1 VWGRVPTDAQ
11 SIAAIASAVVPEPTL
26 TSDPVGTAR
35 AAATEL
41 ARLTGVAGHDIAIIL
56 GSGWI
61 PAADLLGDPESD
73 IDVTD
78 LPGFI
83 APAVAGHAGRVRSVR
98 VGNHRVLVF
107 LGRTHLYEGHGVEA
121 VAHRVRVAAAA
132 GCRIM
137 VVTNAAGGLNPAW
150 TPGTPVLVS
159 DHINLTAQSPLVGA
173 AFIDQT
179 DVYSP
184 RLRHLCQEIDP
195 SLDEG
200 VYVQVRGPQ
209 YETPA
214 EIRMIAAIGGD
225 LVGMSTVLEAI
236 TAREAGLEIL
246 GISLVTNTAAGI
258 TGEPLHH
265 EEVLAAGQA
274 AATRM
279 GALLSEVI
287 ARL

>member
-1 VWGRVPTDAQ
+1 
-11 SIAAIASAVVPEPTL
+11 VPEPTL
-26 TSDPVGTAR
+26 TEDPVGTAR

-61 PAADLLGDPESD
+61 PAADLLGTPDSD

-78 LPGFI
+78 LPGFL
-83 APAVAGHAGRVRSVR
+83 APAVAGHAGRVRSVQ

-121 VAHRVRVAAAA
+121 VAHRVRVAAAS

-137 VVTNAAGGLNPAW
+137 VVTNASGGLNPLWA
-150 TPGTPVLVS
+150 PGTPVLVS
-159 DHINLTAQSPLVGA
+159 DHINLTAESPLRGA

-179 DVYSP
+179 DVYSQ
-184 RLRHLCQEIDP
+184 RLRELCREIDP
-195 SLDEG
+195 TLDEG

-214 EIRMIAAIGGD
+214 EIRMIATIGGQ

-258 TGEPLHH
+258 TGEPLNH

-279 GALLSEVI
+279 GHLLSEVI

>member
-1 VWGRVPTDAQ
+1 M
-11 SIAAIASAVVPEPTL
+11 PEPTL
-26 TSDPVGTAR
+26 TDDPVGTAR

-61 PAADLLGDPESD
+61 PAADLLGAPDSD

-78 LPGFI
+78 LPGFLP
-83 APAVAGHAGRVRSVR
+83 PAVAGHAGRVRSVQ

-121 VAHRVRVAAAA
+121 VAHRVRVAAAS

-137 VVTNAAGGLNPAW
+137 VVTNASGGLNPLWA
-150 TPGTPVLVS
+150 PGTPVLVS
-159 DHINLTAQSPLVGA
+159 DHINLTAESPLRGA

-179 DVYSP
+179 DVYSQ
-184 RLRHLCQEIDP
+184 RLRELCRDIDP
-195 SLDEG
+195 TLDEG

-214 EIRMIAAIGGD
+214 EIRMIATIGGQ

-258 TGEPLHH
+258 TGEPLNH
-265 EEVLAAGQA
+265 EEVLAAGQS

-279 GALLSEVI
+279 GYLLSEVI

>member
-1 VWGRVPTDAQ
+1 M
-11 SIAAIASAVVPEPTL
+11 PEPTL
-26 TSDPVGTAR
+26 TDDPVGTAR

-61 PAADLLGDPESD
+61 PAADLLGTPDSD

-78 LPGFI
+78 LPGFLP
-83 APAVAGHAGRVRSVR
+83 PAVAGHAGRVRSVQ

-121 VAHRVRVAAAA
+121 VAHRVRVAAAS

-137 VVTNAAGGLNPAW
+137 VVTNASGGLNPLWA
-150 TPGTPVLVS
+150 PGTPVLVS
-159 DHINLTAQSPLVGA
+159 DHINLTAESPLRGA

-179 DVYSP
+179 DVYSQ
-184 RLRHLCQEIDP
+184 RLRELCREIDP
-195 SLDEG
+195 TLDEG

-214 EIRMIAAIGGD
+214 EIRMIATIGGQ

-258 TGEPLHH
+258 TGEPLNH
-265 EEVLAAGQA
+265 EEVLAAGQS

-279 GALLSEVI
+279 GHLLSEVI

>member
-1 VWGRVPTDAQ
+1 M
-11 SIAAIASAVVPEPTL
+11 PEPTL
-26 TSDPVGTAR
+26 TDDPVGTAR

-61 PAADLLGDPESD
+61 PAADLLGAPDSD

-78 LPGFI
+78 LPGFLP
-83 APAVAGHAGRVRSVR
+83 PAVAGHAGRVRSVQ

-121 VAHRVRVAAAA
+121 VAHRVRVAAAS

-137 VVTNAAGGLNPAW
+137 VVTNASGGLNPLWA
-150 TPGTPVLVS
+150 PGTPVLVS
-159 DHINLTAQSPLVGA
+159 DHINLTAESPLRGA

-179 DVYSP
+179 DVYSQ
-184 RLRHLCQEIDP
+184 RLRELCRDIDP
-195 SLDEG
+195 TLDEG

-214 EIRMIAAIGGD
+214 EIRMIATIGGQ

-258 TGEPLHH
+258 TGEPLNH
-265 EEVLAAGQA
+265 EEVLAAGQS

-279 GALLSEVI
+279 GHLLSEVI

>member
-1 VWGRVPTDAQ
+1 
-11 SIAAIASAVVPEPTL
+11 VPEPTL
-26 TSDPVGTAR
+26 TDDPVGTAR

-61 PAADLLGDPESD
+61 PAADLLGAPDSD

-78 LPGFI
+78 LPGFLP
-83 APAVAGHAGRVRSVR
+83 PAVAGHAGRVRSVQ

-121 VAHRVRVAAAA
+121 VAHRVRVAAAS

-137 VVTNAAGGLNPAW
+137 VVTNASGGLNPLWA
-150 TPGTPVLVS
+150 PGTPVLVS
-159 DHINLTAQSPLVGA
+159 DHINLTAESPLRGA

-179 DVYSP
+179 DVYSQ
-184 RLRHLCQEIDP
+184 RLRELCRDIDP
-195 SLDEG
+195 TLDEG

-214 EIRMIAAIGGD
+214 EIRMIATIGGQ

-258 TGEPLHH
+258 TGEPLNH
-265 EEVLAAGQA
+265 EEVLAAGQS

-279 GALLSEVI
+279 GYLLSEVI

>member
-1 VWGRVPTDAQ
+1 M
-11 SIAAIASAVVPEPTL
+11 SEL
-26 TSDPVGTAR
+26 TSKNDPAATAR

-61 PAADLLGDPESD
+61 PAADLLGEPDSD

-83 APAVAGHAGRVRSVR
+83 APVVAGHAGRVRSVQ

-159 DHINLTAQSPLVGA
+159 DHINLTAQSPLMGA
-173 AFIDQT
+173 AFIDMT
-179 DVYSP
+179 NVYSS
-184 RLRHLCQEIDP
+184 RLRQLCQEIDP
-195 SLDEG
+195 SLAEG
-200 VYVQVRGPQ
+200 VYVQVSGPQ

-236 TAREAGLEIL
+236 TAREAGLELL

-258 TGEPLHH
+258 TGEPLNH
-265 EEVLAAGQA
+265 EEVLTTGQA

-279 GALLSEVI
+279 GTLLYEVI

>member
-1 VWGRVPTDAQ
+1 
-11 SIAAIASAVVPEPTL
+11 VPEPTL
-26 TSDPVGTAR
+26 TDDPVGTAR

-61 PAADLLGDPESD
+61 PAADLLGTPDSD
-73 IDVTD
+73 VDVTD
-78 LPGFI
+78 LPGFL
-83 APAVAGHAGRVRSVR
+83 APAVAGHAGRVRSVQ

-121 VAHRVRVAAAA
+121 VAHRVRVAAAS
-132 GCRIM
+132 GCRII
-137 VVTNAAGGLNPAW
+137 VVTNAAGGLNPLWA
-150 TPGTPVLVS
+150 PGTPVLVS
-159 DHINLTAQSPLVGA
+159 DHINLTAESPLRGA

-179 DVYSP
+179 EVYSQ
-184 RLRHLCQEIDP
+184 RLRDLCREIDP
-195 SLDEG
+195 TLDEG

-214 EIRMIAAIGGD
+214 EIRMIATIGGQ

-258 TGEPLHH
+258 TGEPLNH
-265 EEVLAAGQA
+265 EEVLAAGQS

-279 GALLSEVI
+279 GHLLSEVI